1 MRPEL
6 IVMLTHNDRTVEDA
20 IEIYQECRNS
30 KAKFWGFKEVGLPLD
45 KMKELCA
52 MMKADGKT
60 TFLEIV
66 AYTEEEC
73 LAGAQYAVDC
83 GFDYLMGT
91 MYFDSVRDLVRG
103 AGIKYMPF
111 VGDVRDR
118 PSVVY
123 GTIEDT
129 IREGVELTKSGKVDG
144 IDLLG
149 YRFVGDA
156 VKLNHDFVEAVQPYG
171 PVCLAGSVS
180 SYQRLDEVA
189 YAGAWAF
196 TIGGAFFENK
206 FEGTFAEQID
216 KVVDYMAAK

>member
-1 MRPEL
+1 MKPEL
-6 IVMLTHNDRTVEDA
+6 IVMLTHHDRTVENA
-20 IEIYQECRNS
+20 IEVYRASKNS
-30 KAKFWGFKEVGLPLD
+30 KAKFWGFKEEGLPVD
-45 KMKELCA
+45 KMKELYA
-52 MMKADGKT
+52 EMKADGMT

-83 GFDYLMGT
+83 GVDYLMGT
-91 MYFDSVRDLVRG
+91 MYYDSVRDLVRS

-111 VGDVRDR
+111 VGDVRER

-123 GTIEDT
+123 GTIEGT
-129 IREGVELTKSGKVDG
+129 IAEGVELVKSGKADG

-156 VKLNHDFVEAVQPYG
+156 VKLNHDFVEAVQPYA

-189 YAGAWAF
+189 DAGAWAF
-196 TIGGAFFENK
+196 TIGSAFFENK
-206 FEGTFAEQID
+206 FDGTFAEQID
-216 KVVDYMAAK
+216 KVVDYIQAK